1 MKLILFFPAFLFIAA
16 CHFNKHPGEP
26 ADAGAIS
33 FADSIAEQLV
43 LNNEQLAFHF
53 QLDTTALQV
62 HYTGKE
68 LRDLGNYY
76 VMVLDVENSAD
87 WLYVVDKK
95 TGFAVDDDVL
105 EISSGADDN
114 PLSQSAYEIVNDS
127 TIKVLE
133 EVFESEQ
140 DQTPEIF
147 NRTYTI
153 SHTGHIVINDE

>member
-1 MKLILFFPAFLFIAA
+1 MKFIHFSAAFLLIAA
-16 CHFNKHPGEP
+16 CHTNAHPGEP
-26 ADAGAIS
+26 IDAGSIT
-33 FADSIAEQLV
+33 FADSISEQML
-43 LNNEQLAFHF
+43 LNNQQLAYHF

-62 HYTGKE
+62 RYTGKE

-95 TGFAVDDDVL
+95 TGIAVDDDVL
-105 EISSGADDN
+105 EISSGADEN

-133 EVFESEQ
+133 EVFESET
-140 DQTPEIF
+140 DETPEIF
-147 NRTYTI
+147 KRTYTI
-153 SHTGHIVINDE
+153 SHTGHIIINDD